1 MRSFEMLQDALRDR
15 RQEVLT
21 IFVGQIIRLLEKE
34 GCSFDDLL
42 HALASWAY
50 VQPGSEEVVKHLEN
64 AATEARR
71 LHLFE

>member
-21 IFVGQIIRLLEKE
+21 TFVGQLIRLLQKE

-42 HALASWAY
+42 HAIASWAY
-50 VQPGSEEVVKHLEN
+50 ADPNFDEVVKHLEN

-71 LHLFE
+71 IG